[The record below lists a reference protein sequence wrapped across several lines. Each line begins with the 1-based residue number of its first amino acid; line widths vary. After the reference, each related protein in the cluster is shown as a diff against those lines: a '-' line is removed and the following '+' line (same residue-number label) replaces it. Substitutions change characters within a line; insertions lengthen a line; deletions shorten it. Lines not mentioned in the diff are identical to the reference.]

1 MGLKKVATKPYTK
14 KLQAVIDLCNARE
27 FPSTRLM
34 QRLSAKE
41 RPIADHYL
49 KCLTEENAAK
59 LSKLAN
65 KEAK

>member
-1 MGLKKVATKPYTK
+1 MALKKVVTKPHSK
-14 KLQAVIDLCNARE
+14 ILQTVIDQCNTSK
-27 FPSTRLM
+27 FPSTSLM

-41 RPIADHYL
+41 RPIADHYV